1 LTLSFT
7 FTPTSNWN
15 TCPIEVWPDPFNP
28 AQAINGVLKVSCL
41 PPGATVDFYTVS
53 GESVKR
59 VAEANGMALWDGMN
73 RYGSPASSGIYFYVV
88 LSNGNVLLEGK
99 ILLVR

>member
-1 LTLSFT
+1 
-7 FTPTSNWN
+7 
-15 TCPIEVWPDPFNP
+15 
-28 AQAINGVLKVSCL
+28 
-41 PPGATVDFYTVS
+41 VDFYTVS
-53 GESVKR
+53 GEFVKR
-59 VAEANGMALWDGMN
+59 VAEANGMALWDGIN